1 METHNREAIM
11 SEPNSRNRTAD
22 RDYDIW
28 QRYTDGQTQET
39 IATHYNLNQGT
50 VSRIIA
56 RMRDDIPIEERRA
69 RQRRQLAD
77 IDHLR
82 EQALELADA
91 EPIPA
96 FSQGRPILRADGTP
110 AEDHT
115 GRVRAMDLA
124 VKLQEREAKA
134 LGLDAATRISVEAEQ
149 VGERIKALLRR
160 AAGEPDPDDRP

>member
-1 METHNREAIM
+1 M
-11 SEPNSRNRTAD
+11 SEPSSRNRTAD

-28 QRYTDGQTQET
+28 QRYANGETQQA
-39 IATHYNLNQGT
+39 IADRYGISQQAISN
-50 VSRIIA
+50 IIA

-77 IDHLR
+77 LDHMR

-91 EPIPA
+91 APIPA
-96 FSQGRPILRADGTP
+96 YSQGRQIFMADGTP

-115 GRVRAMDLA
+115 GRVRAMDLV

-134 LGLDAATRISVEAEQ
+134 LGLDAATKISVEAEQ
-149 VGERIKALLRR
+149 AGERIKALLRR
-160 AAGEPDPDDRP
+160 AAGETAPDGPA

>member
-1 METHNREAIM
+1 M
-11 SEPNSRNRTAD
+11 SEPSARNRTAD

-28 QRYTDGQTQET
+28 KRYTSGETQQA
-39 IATHYNLNQGT
+39 IADHYGLTQPAI
-50 VSRIIA
+50 SLIIS

-77 IDHLR
+77 LDHMR
-82 EQALELADA
+82 EQALSLADA
-91 EPIPA
+91 DPIPA
-96 FSQGRPILRADGTP
+96 YSQGKAILMADGTP

-115 GRVRAMDLA
+115 GRVRAMDLV

-149 VGERIKALLRR
+149 AGDRIKALLRSVT
-160 AAGEPDPDDRP
+160 GETATDEPA

>member
-1 METHNREAIM
+1 M

-28 QRYTDGQTQET
+28 HRYTNGQTQEEIGAHYSLDHST
-39 IATHYNLNQGT
+39 I
-50 VSRIIA
+50 SRVIA
-56 RMRDDIPIEERRA
+56 RMRNDIPIEERRA

-77 IDHLR
+77 LDHLR

-91 EPIPA
+91 DPIPA
-96 FSQGRPILRADGTP
+96 YSQGRPILMADGTP

-134 LGLDAATRISVEAEQ
+134 LGLDAATKISVEAEQ
-149 VGERIKALLRR
+149 TGERIKALLRR
-160 AAGEPDPDDRP
+160 AVGEAAEDVQN